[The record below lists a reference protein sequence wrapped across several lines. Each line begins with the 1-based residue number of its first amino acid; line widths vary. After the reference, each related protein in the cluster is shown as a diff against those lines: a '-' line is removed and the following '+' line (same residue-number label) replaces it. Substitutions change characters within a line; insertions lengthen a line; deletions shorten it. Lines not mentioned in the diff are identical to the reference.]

1 MSISVFDVF
10 SIGVGPSSSHTVG
23 PMKAANSFLTEL
35 EKKDVLDKFSTLQ
48 VELFGSL
55 AMTGEGHG
63 TDKAIILG
71 LDGHKPET
79 VDPQIVEDRVH
90 EIYEEKKLNILDKKW
105 IDFNPERD
113 LIFLKGKR
121 LPFHSNAIR
130 MRVYNEEGDRVYSQI
145 YYSVGGGFVID
156 QISALKTL
164 TDAPKHKVPHL
175 FRTAAE
181 LLELTE
187 KYDMKIWELM
197 MENEKTW
204 RTEEEIRD
212 GILNIWNVMEESVN
226 RGCMAEGVLPGGLNV
241 KRRAKKLYETLL
253 NSPNDPTL
261 VMEWV
266 SLYALAVNEENAAGG
281 RIVTSPTNGAAG
293 VIPAVLHYC
302 AKYCDSFTEEDIVK
316 FFLTAGTI
324 CLLYKEGASISAAEM
339 GCQGEVGVAC
349 SIAAAGLCEILGG
362 TNEQIENAAE
372 IGMEHHLGLTCDPIA
387 GLVQIPCIERNTMGA
402 IKAIN
407 AAKLAIQ
414 GDGEH
419 HVSLDDV
426 IRAMKQ
432 TGEEMKS
439 IFKETSEGGIAAQ
452 ISVSHASC

>member
-1 MSISVFDVF
+1 MSISIFDVF
-10 SIGVGPSSSHTVG
+10 SIGIGPSSSHTVG

-35 EKKDVLDKFSTLQ
+35 ERKNLFDRFSSLE

-55 AMTGEGHG
+55 AMTGKGHG

-71 LDGHKPET
+71 LDGYKPET
-79 VDPQIVEDRVH
+79 IDPRIVDLRFY
-90 EIYEEKKLNILDKKW
+90 EICKEKSLNLLNKKR
-105 IDFNPERD
+105 IDFNPEKD

-130 MRVYNEEGDRVYSQI
+130 MRVYNDEKDRVYSQI
-145 YYSVGGGFVID
+145 YYSIGGGFLID
-156 QISALKTL
+156 QVSALKNL
-164 TDAPKHKVPHL
+164 TDAPNHKVPHL
-175 FRTAAE
+175 FRTAIE
-181 LLELTE
+181 LLELTRR
-187 KYDMKIWELM
+187 YDMKIWELM
-197 MENEKTW
+197 LENEKSW

-212 GILNIWNVMEESVN
+212 GILNIWNVMKESVN

-241 KRRAKKLYETLL
+241 PRRAKKLYETLL
-253 NSPNDPTL
+253 SLPNDPTL

-281 RIVTSPTNGAAG
+281 KIVTSPTNGGSG

-302 AKYCDSFTEEDIVK
+302 AKYCDSFTKDDITK
-316 FFLTAGTI
+316 FFLTAGAI
-324 CLLYKEGASISAAEM
+324 CLLYKEGASISGAEM

-349 SIAAAGLCEILGG
+349 SMAAAALCEILGG
-362 TNEQIENAAE
+362 TYEQIENAAE
-372 IGMEHHLGLTCDPIA
+372 IGMEHHLGLTCDPVA

-407 AAKLAIQ
+407 AAKLAIR
-414 GDGEH
+414 GDGKH

-426 IRAMKQ
+426 IRAMRQ

-439 IFKETSEGGIAAQ
+439 IFKETSEGGLATQ
-452 ISVSHASC
+452 ISVNHASC